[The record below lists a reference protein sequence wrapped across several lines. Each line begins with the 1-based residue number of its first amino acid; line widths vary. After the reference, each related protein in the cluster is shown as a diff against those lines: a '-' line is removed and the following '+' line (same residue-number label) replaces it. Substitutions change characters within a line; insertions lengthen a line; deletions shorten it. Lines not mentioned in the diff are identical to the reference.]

1 MRIRIL
7 GPLEVE
13 DDSGLVELGGV
24 RQRSALAY
32 LLLHANQVVSTS
44 QLLAALW
51 PADDAPMTARKIL
64 QNAVWRLRG
73 ALSGNRPEGTPPELL
88 TRNPG
93 YMLRVTPDQVDL
105 LVFQQRVAEGRTAM
119 AAGDPAGAREL
130 LTGALSLWRGGVLAD
145 LVEEGTCWPELA
157 SIEKERLD
165 VMEDW
170 FEVELACG
178 GHQSVLHDLKT
189 LAEQEPLRERAAGQ
203 LMLALYRC
211 GRQADALAVYGR
223 LREALV
229 DNLGLEPS
237 PDLQRLQQAVLV
249 QDPSLD
255 LPAPTPTRDDR
266 PSTPVMPQQQ
276 GPRDA
281 LDATPGPVP
290 MLPPDTPA
298 AHGTPPGGTERP
310 AAAPADGRTWPGA
323 IPSGP
328 TPPEGT
334 GWPGTARPDGPR
346 RPGAAAPD
354 TPRWPAATAP
364 DGTDWPGAVRPDGP
378 EGAAATSPDDAGWLG
393 AAAPDG
399 TEWPAAT
406 ALDGVGWPGAVR
418 PGGPEG
424 AAATSPDD
432 AGWLGAAA
440 PDGPEWPAATAP
452 DGPRWSATT
461 APDDAEWSGTTA
473 LDGMGWPGAVRPD
486 GTEGAAATP
495 PDDAGWLGAAAPDG
509 ARWPDDR
516 GWPAAT
522 APDGTEGA
530 ATIPPDDA
538 RRLEAAS
545 PDGTEGPAAARQD
558 GTGRLAT
565 TPHNGA
571 GWLAAAR
578 PDGRGRP
585 AAAPQDG
592 TGRPAATPPDGAEWP
607 AATSSDGSQRPGAT
621 RPDAERPAAGR
632 PDGTEPRPA
641 APHRVPGAPL
651 PKRPAPAAEALA
663 AAAVR
668 RPAFPAAGGDEGR
681 PVTVVLL
688 RFELG
693 AGFDGVSA
701 ESLDQTLDAVT
712 QLARERI
719 EAEGGV
725 MASALGSVLLGLFE
739 GEPQERA
746 AAAAVRAAAVVR
758 AGLRRASASFH
769 LAGRGISARAAVA
782 TGPAV
787 VRHRPD
793 AGPTAPWIG
802 GGLVSACEVL
812 LAEVEPDE
820 VRVCDT
826 TRRLTE
832 PGIAYRRIDGPLP
845 AWAVEDVADGAWHDP
860 GAATDCRDCEL
871 DLMRGMTR
879 RSVGLALPHLL
890 TVLGPG
896 NRRTSLLMAFR
907 QQLEDSPARVLAAT
921 CGPCADGWPAPAAL
935 LAAYAGISPDD
946 LAESVRAKLDGALS
960 GLVDDRRRRDAL
972 LDRLDPLF
980 RPAPGPVP
988 PEALAAEREFLVLA
1002 AAREPLVVIW
1012 DDLDR
1017 ADEAALTLVEDMVCA
1032 APGVPLLTVAGA
1044 DPRLLERRPDWSAG
1058 RPQTMTISLVPSADS
1073 ALERL
1078 LECLYALD
1086 RLAWAA

>member
-1 MRIRIL
+1 MRIRVL

-73 ALSGNRPEGTPPELL
+73 ALSGDRPEGTPPELL
-88 TRNPG
+88 TRSPG
-93 YMLRVTPDQVDL
+93 YVLRVAPDQVDL
-105 LVFQQRVAEGRTAM
+105 LVFQQRVAEGRAAM
-119 AAGDPAGAREL
+119 AAGDPAAAREL

-157 SIEKERLD
+157 SIENERLD
-165 VMEDW
+165 VLEDW

-255 LPAPTPTRDDR
+255 LPAR
-266 PSTPVMPQQQ
+266 PSAPVVPQQQ
-276 GPRDA
+276 GRRGA
-281 LDATPGPVP
+281 LDDAPGT
-290 MLPPDTPA
+290 LPPLPPGD
-298 AHGTPPGGTERP
+298 GTPPDAPVVRRTPALPDRPGTPPPAPDDTPPGPARP
-310 AAAPADGRTWPGA
+310 DDTRRPGTGRHDGPGRHGTGHPADPA
-323 IPSGP
+323 P
-328 TPPEGT
+328 
-334 GWPGTARPDGPR
+334 PGTARQDAPERTDTARQDTSWWQEATRRDGVRSPGST
-346 RPGAAAPD
+346 PLDDAEWAGAARQGAPE
-354 TPRWPAATAP
+354 
-364 DGTDWPGAVRPDGP
+364 WPGATRRDGAGEAGAAPTDDANRPGTARQDGVRSPGTAPPGDAERRTAVVP
-378 EGAAATSPDDAGWLG
+378 EGPGQLG
-393 AAAPDG
+393 AAAPD
-399 TEWPAAT
+399 AA
-406 ALDGVGWPGAVR
+406 G
-418 PGGPEG
+418 
-424 AAATSPDD
+424 
-432 AGWLGAAA
+432 
-440 PDGPEWPAATAP
+440 
-452 DGPRWSATT
+452 
-461 APDDAEWSGTTA
+461 
-473 LDGMGWPGAVRPD
+473 
-486 GTEGAAATP
+486 
-495 PDDAGWLGAAAPDG
+495 
-509 ARWPDDR
+509 
-516 GWPAAT
+516 
-522 APDGTEGA
+522 
-530 ATIPPDDA
+530 
-538 RRLEAAS
+538 
-545 PDGTEGPAAARQD
+545 
-558 GTGRLAT
+558 
-565 TPHNGA
+565 
-571 GWLAAAR
+571 
-578 PDGRGRP
+578 
-585 AAAPQDG
+585 
-592 TGRPAATPPDGAEWP
+592 
-607 AATSSDGSQRPGAT
+607 RPGAT
-621 RPDAERPAAGR
+621 PSDRTGQPAGGPAEATGWAAAGRAEEPRGSVAARPGGAEPGPSTPPPLLPGAPRPRRPDPVTDAPAAG
-632 PDGTEPRPA
+632 
-641 APHRVPGAPL
+641 
-651 PKRPAPAAEALA
+651 
-663 AAAVR
+663 AVR
-668 RPAFPAAGGDEGR
+668 RPDSPASGGGEGR
-681 PVTVVLL
+681 PVSVVLL
-688 RFELG
+688 RFDLG
-693 AGFDGVSA
+693 PGFEALSA

-739 GEPQERA
+739 GEPSELA

-758 AGLRRASASFH
+758 AGLRRAAASFRP
-769 LAGRGISARAAVA
+769 AGGGISARAAVT

-787 VRHRPD
+787 VRRPH
-793 AGPTAPWIG
+793 AGPAAPWIG
-802 GGLVSACEVL
+802 GGLVSACEAL
-812 LAEVEPDE
+812 LAAVAPDE

-832 PGIAYRRIDGPLP
+832 PGIAYRPADGPLTS
-845 AWAVEDVADGAWHDP
+845 WAVEEVADGAWHDP

-896 NRRTSLLMAFR
+896 NRRSSLLTAFR

-935 LAAYAGISPDD
+935 LAAYAGIRPGDVP
-946 LAESVRAKLDGALS
+946 ESVRAKLDAALS

-972 LDRLDPLF
+972 LDRIDPLF
-980 RPAPGPVP
+980 HGKPGPLP
-988 PEALAAEREFLVLA
+988 PEALSAEREFLVLA

-1012 DDLDR
+1012 DDLHR
-1017 ADEAALTLVEDMVCA
+1017 ADEAALTLVEDMVCP

-1086 RLAWAA
+1086 RTVRAA